1 MKHPNPIAAA
11 VSAAL
16 LLAGAAQAKAMSRD
30 QESACGAILCLVGGS
45 GVAECAGYLARYFS
59 ITANTPQ
66 ELFNRRL
73 DFLNQ
78 CPASDLPGDIRPLIV
93 SYGAQCQPP
102 TLVSY
107 LNAQIQWCE
116 ARNFD
121 GSADCKP
128 SGDEWRMCAPFFDN
142 AYTTYEAPRLNERCT
157 MVTDADGNET
167 KRCTY
172 TWTEAGAPL
181 PPAEPA
187 APTEASPI
195 PGRLTIPG
203 FAPTGFALPS
213 N

>member
-1 MKHPNPIAAA
+1 MKHLKPLAAA
-11 VSAAL
+11 AAL
-16 LLAGAAQAKAMSRD
+16 LLAGAAPANAMSGD

-78 CPASDLPGDIRPLIV
+78 CPASDLPSDIRPLIV
-93 SYGAQCQPP
+93 SYGAQCQPL

-128 SGDEWRMCAPFFDN
+128 GGDEWRMCAPFYDN

-157 MVTDADGNET
+157 MVTDANGYET
-167 KRCTY
+167 ERCTY
-172 TWTEAGAPL
+172 TWTEAGV
-181 PPAEPA
+181 PPPVEPA
-187 APTEASPI
+187 PTTTTPSPV
-195 PGRLTIPG
+195 RSSIPG
-203 FAPTGFALPS
+203 FSPTGFAFPS

>member
-16 LLAGAAQAKAMSRD
+16 LLAGTGSASALSGD

-45 GVAECAGYLARYFS
+45 GVAECAGYLARYFA
-59 ITANTPQ
+59 ITAKTPQ

-73 DFLNQ
+73 DFLNL
-78 CPASDLPGDIRPLIV
+78 CPASDLPADIRPLIV

-102 TLVSY
+102 ILVSY

-116 ARNFD
+116 TRNLD

-128 SGDEWRMCAPFFDN
+128 SGDEWRMCAPFYDN

-157 MVTDADGNET
+157 MVTDADGYET
-167 KRCTY
+167 ERCAY
-172 TWTEAGAPL
+172 TWTEAGAP
-181 PPAEPA
+181 PSPAEPA
-187 APTEASPI
+187 AQTGASPI
-195 PGRLTIPG
+195 QGRIAIPG
-203 FAPTGFALPS
+203 FALTGFALPS